1 MREKACRICHLLT
14 TKAHCPRCRTSNLS
28 ENYVGIVVI
37 IDPKN
42 SLIAEKLNISE
53 PGKYALKVR

>member
-14 TKAHCPRCRTSNLS
+14 TASHCPECRTSNLS

-37 IDPKN
+37 VDPEN
-42 SLIAEKLNISE
+42 SLIAQKLNINKA
-53 PGKYALKVR
+53 GKYALKVR